1 MEFRKINKS
10 NYLDCITLEVNDNQ
24 KDYVADKNKH

>member
-1 MEFRKINKS
+1 MEFRKIDKS